1 MTKPI
6 NGKINAIVFAKD
18 DFINERI
25 VDSSETSIQ
34 PTHTNKIKHS
44 VIKYNPGITIRK
56 MS

>member
-6 NGKINAIVFAKD
+6 NGNINAIVFAKD

-25 VDSSETSIQ
+25 VAPSETSIQ

-44 VIKYNPGITIRK
+44 VIRYSPGITIRK